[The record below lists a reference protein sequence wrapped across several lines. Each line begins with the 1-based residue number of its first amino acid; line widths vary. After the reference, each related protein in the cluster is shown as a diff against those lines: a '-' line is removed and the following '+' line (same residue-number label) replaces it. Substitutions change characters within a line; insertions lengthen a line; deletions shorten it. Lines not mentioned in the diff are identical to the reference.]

1 MDGDGKEFMEKTRH
15 HNLGQPDQGQKLVPP
30 PLQLEVP
37 VGAELVELPA
47 AEQIVVPVMDL
58 RKAIESRAT
67 VRKYHDEPLS
77 MDELAYLLW
86 CTQGVKKIIPDRV
99 TFRNVPSAGARHPF
113 ETYIL
118 INNITGLKPGLY
130 RYLALEHKLMI
141 VSLEAAL
148 AEQIAQSAF
157 NQPHIKQSAA
167 TFIWSAVIWRMK
179 SRYVHGVIAIFI
191 LMPAIFA
198 RISIWLLNL
207 LAAEFALLV
216 PLMMI
221 QSMLFYVS
229 MAKNSLWFIWQ
240 LLGKKNM
247 RERKV
252 EEELRKQQLP

>member
-167 TFIWSAVIWRMK
+167 TSIWSAVIWRMK
-179 SRYVHGVIAIFI
+179 SRYG
-191 LMPAIFA
+191 A
-198 RISIWLLNL
+198 RSYRYIHLDAGHICQNL
-207 LAAEFALLV
+207 YLAAESIGSGVCAVGAFDDDSINAVLGFDGEEQFV
-216 PLMMI
+216 V
-221 QSMLFYVS
+221 Y
-229 MAKNSLWFIWQ
+229 MATV
-240 LLGKKNM
+240 GKK
-247 RERKV
+247 EHA
-252 EEELRKQQLP
+252 